1 VQEPVLSQSVGHLD
15 EIAKALAAKD
25 EPSRNLT
32 ADRVTDLFVAQAA
45 AFSDQHVA
53 VFDQVIGL
61 LADAIEGRARARLA
75 EKLADVP
82 NAPPGV
88 IRRLATDDISVARP
102 VLARS
107 TRLSDDELI
116 ATARARGRDHML
128 AISERTNLSEPVT
141 DVLVAEGDRV
151 VVNAV
156 ASNPTARFSDHSYD
170 SLVERSAADALLHA
184 ALARRRDIPSRHM
197 TALFDLAKKAARE
210 RLQNELAQASR
221 RAVREAVNASA
232 RDIAAETL
240 SRRND
245 YEAAMAS
252 VARRLD
258 DGGLDG
264 GDLRGMAKRGEIEQ
278 VICALSL
285 LAQVQATLAERAVA
299 GGDHDLLLTIARSI
313 DLEWDV
319 VRLILSMRKDRRP
332 GPQQFISLSESYG
345 RLTVPTAQRLLR
357 YLHAREA
364 VSTPGQRLTN
374 VR

>member
-1 VQEPVLSQSVGHLD
+1 MNATAGHLED
-15 EIAKALAAKD
+15 IARALAAKD
-25 EPSRNLT
+25 ETSRDVT
-32 ADRVTDLFVAQAA
+32 ADRVTDLFVAHAA
-45 AFSDQHVA
+45 NFNDQHIA

-61 LADAIEGRARARLA
+61 LADAIEWRARARLA

-88 IRRLATDDISVARP
+88 IRRLATDDIAVARP
-102 VLARS
+102 ILARS
-107 TRLSDDELI
+107 GRLSDAELI
-116 ATARARGRDHML
+116 ETARARGRDHML
-128 AISERTNLSEPVT
+128 AISERQNLSEPVT
-141 DVLVAEGDRV
+141 DVLVAEGDRL

-170 SLVERSAADALLHA
+170 QLVARSAADALLHA
-184 ALARRRDIPSRHM
+184 AIARRRDIPSRHM
-197 TALFDLAKKAARE
+197 SALFDLAKKAARE
-210 RLQNELAQASR
+210 RLQSELSQASR

-240 SRRND
+240 ARHGD
-245 YEAAMAS
+245 YHAAMAI
-252 VARRLD
+252 VAKRLD

-264 GDLRGMAKRGEIEQ
+264 GAIAGMAKRGEVEQ

-285 LAQVQATLAERAVA
+285 LAQVQAPLAERAAV

-313 DLEWDV
+313 DLGWDV
-319 VRLILSMRKDRRP
+319 VRLILSMRKEKRP
-332 GPQQFISLSESYG
+332 GPQQFATLSESYS

-364 VSTPGQRLTN
+364 VATPGQRFAN